1 MALCSAVLC
10 CTVMQDCNAHIF
22 PRPLTPSAQGI
33 AEPIPPTLRKATSR
47 SRAARRTDHH
57 VLRKGRGL
65 RAQRIFPS
73 LQHHI
78 ICQLGKNTPLLCS
91 VCSTC
96 TALHRSTICILKPYC
111 YSSVILHFCAHIVR
125 QMQYCVVLC
134 SAVSSHVEPCSNDA
148 KARYRLD
155 DATVYST
162 VLCCAALR
170 VALAQDSTAQYSTA
184 QLFQV
189 CSQRS
194 NVLYCTVVC
203 STEQYCA
210 VLYSSNIMRL
220 L

>member
-170 VALAQDSTAQYSTA
+170 VALHRTAQHST
-184 QLFQV
+184 V
-189 CSQRS
+189 RHSCSKCVHS
-194 NVLYCTVVC
+194 AVMYCTV
-203 STEQYCA
+203 Q
-210 VLYSSNIMRL
+210 
-220 L
+220 